1 MGAVLAILTASLL
14 GSVHCA
20 AMCGGLTCL
29 YADPSVH
36 RLGLPHALYNGGRLV
51 AYATLG
57 AVAGGLGGGVDRF
70 AAAAGWARVAA
81 TVAGALMIAYG
92 LVRLGAT
99 LGLRLPQLGTGAAV
113 GRPIVRVAAWA
124 RRRGP
129 LVRAGVTGLAT
140 GMLPC
145 GWLYAFVLTAAAA
158 GSAAS
163 GAVVMSVF
171 WLGTLP
177 MLLAVGVG
185 VQRGAGALGRRLP
198 VLAAGTL
205 VVVGALT
212 VAGRVTIDPLHAA
225 HARHGAMHA
234 MPPHDAMRHPDD
246 GARDDRR

>member
-20 AMCGGLTCL
+20 AMCGGLACL
-29 YADPSVH
+29 YVEPATR

-57 AVAGGLGGGVDRF
+57 AVAGGVGGGVDRF
-70 AAAAGWARVAA
+70 AAAAGWARLAA
-81 TVAGALMIAYG
+81 TVAGVLMIAYG
-92 LVRLGAT
+92 LVRLAATAGVRVPAFGAGPA
-99 LGLRLPQLGTGAAV
+99 LARPVARAV
-113 GRPIVRVAAWA
+113 GWA
-124 RRRGP
+124 RRRNP
-129 LVRAGVTGLAT
+129 LLRAATMGLAT

-145 GWLYAFVLTAAAA
+145 GWLYAFVLTAAAS
-158 GSAAS
+158 GSVAS

-198 VLAAGTL
+198 VLAAATL
-205 VVVGALT
+205 VIVGALA
-212 VAGRVTIDPLHAA
+212 VAGRVTVDPLSAA
-225 HARHGAMHA
+225 RTHHDTHGIAPA
-234 MPPHDAMRHPDD
+234 HDSMRHSTD

>member
-29 YADPSVH
+29 YVDPSLR

-57 AVAGGLGGGVDRF
+57 AIAGGIGGGVDRF
-70 AAAAGWARVAA
+70 GAAAGWARAAA

-92 LVRLGAT
+92 LVRLAAT
-99 LGLRLPQLGTGAAV
+99 LGVRLPRIDTGPAIGAPV
-113 GRPIVRVAAWA
+113 LRVIGWA
-124 RRRGP
+124 RRRSP
-129 LVRAGVTGLAT
+129 HVRAAVTGLAT

-163 GAVVMSVF
+163 GALVMSVF

-212 VAGRVTIDPLHAA
+212 VAGRVTVGPFAIGHAS
-225 HARHGAMHA
+225 HH
-234 MPPHDAMRHPDD
+234 MPAPPDATQRNV
-246 GARDDRR
+246 GARDDRH